1 MPGSKLIFSGF
12 LLISLSLCAQKPRIY
27 RLNGQVVHQGLAV
40 SDVHVLNLSAGSAT
54 ITDGSG
60 NFLLPVKPGDTL
72 LFSAVQLKRK
82 SLTVTLDMVNSQ
94 KIVVPMEEY
103 VNELDEVVVRP
114 YNLSGD
120 ISRDIDQMTG
130 SKVLVSATLGLP
142 NAYVKPPTQAERK
155 LFEATSGSGLVPL
168 NPVLNAITGRTRY
181 LKKILAAERK
191 YAQTGKV
198 REFYPDSL
206 FVKDLG
212 IPAARIDDFMYFCE
226 VDSLF
231 PGLVDTADQLKIWE
245 FLKGKSLDY
254 RKSNELE

>member
-12 LLISLSLCAQKPRIY
+12 LLISLSLYAQEPRAY
-27 RLNGQVVHQGLAV
+27 RLNGHVVHQGVAV

-60 NFLLPVKPGDTL
+60 NFLVLVKPGDTL
-72 LFSAVQLKRK
+72 FFSAVQLKRK
-82 SLTVTLDMVNSQ
+82 SLTVTFDMVKSQ
-94 KIVVPMEEY
+94 KIVVPLEEY
-103 VNELDEVVVRP
+103 VNELDEVVIRP

-120 ISRDIDQMTG
+120 INRDLNQMTNTN
-130 SKVLVSATLGLP
+130 VLVSATLGLP

-155 LFEATSGSGLVPL
+155 LFEATSGRGLVPL

-191 YAQTGKV
+191 YARSGRV

-212 IPAARIDDFMYFCE
+212 IPAFRIDDFMYFCE

-231 PGLVDTADQLKIWE
+231 PILVDTADRLKIWD
-245 FLKGKSLDY
+245 FLKGKSRDY